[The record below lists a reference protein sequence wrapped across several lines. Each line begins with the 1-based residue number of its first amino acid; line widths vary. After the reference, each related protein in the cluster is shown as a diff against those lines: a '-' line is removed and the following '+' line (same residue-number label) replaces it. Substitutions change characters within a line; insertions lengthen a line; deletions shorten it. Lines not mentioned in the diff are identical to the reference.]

1 MNTHVL
7 EADSIIA
14 TVGGRKILSD
24 VYLRCQSGEVVG
36 VLGRNGTGKSTL
48 LKLIFGTLPTED
60 RNIRIDGEVIHP
72 PHLQGKWIAY
82 LPQQGFLP
90 KNIPIRK
97 IVDLYVDVENRKKIL
112 ADERIK
118 PHLKKRTRELSG
130 GELRYLEILLLVNLK
145 VKFILLDEPF
155 SGIEPLYQDKVV
167 DLINEY
173 RPEKGFIVTDHVY
186 KQIIS
191 ISDKLLLIDQG
202 KTIPITKPEELEQFS
217 YVPRGTFS
225 NSVLPKLASG
235 SLPGFLNSGETGSP
249 DQPRVAFEIDKQTWK
264 DLDLFDQGR
273 KGLVYALFNNV
284 KTVGGGDRLEQMF
297 KYPSNDV
304 ELLEA
309 RRDAIRFFCD
319 NGIDLNIGRQQ
330 MDTIEHYLS
339 ASIPLYP
346 DYWLDALLYN
356 LRNKFKQTNNHY
368 LVTIGI
374 RTTVSTLRHFFRLA
388 DQLRAKGCPYHLAA
402 MSLNINELIAD
413 EKVREIVS
421 SVNTDLSVMDMAKCD
436 HYFRRRGREQ
446 VRRILDT
453 IYEFDVY
460 QSVAAAA
467 QKYSLSFPEYSNQPG
482 SSIQVRGL
490 FHPLLAS
497 PVSNDY
503 RIDNETNLCFIS
515 GANMSGKSTFLKAFG
530 LSVYLSHIGFPVPA
544 AFMETTLF
552 NGLITTINLSDNISQ
567 GYSHFYNEV
576 RRVKDVALK
585 IKEKKKIV
593 VLFDEL
599 FRGTNVKDA
608 SDASL
613 QVIGSLSKVR
623 NSLFLISTHIV
634 EIAGDLRHNKNIFF
648 NCFEST
654 MEAGVPWY
662 NYKIREGISNERVGM
677 LIIKNERII
686 EILEEVGAT
695 KSLWSE

>member
-14 TVGGRKILSD
+14 TIGGRKILSD

-36 VLGRNGTGKSTL
+36 ILGRNGAGKSTL

-60 RNIRIDGEVIHP
+60 RSIRIDGNVIQTP
-72 PHLQGKWIAY
+72 YLREKWIGY

-90 KNIPIRK
+90 KNIPIGK
-97 IVDLYVDVENRKKIL
+97 IVRLFIDEDKRKKVL

-118 PHLKKRTRELSG
+118 PHLKKRIKELSG
-130 GELRYLEILLLVNLK
+130 GEQRYLEILLLVNLK
-145 VKFILLDEPF
+145 VKFVLLDEPF
-155 SGIEPLYQDKVV
+155 SGIEPLYQDKVT

-186 KQIIS
+186 KKIIG
-191 ISDKLLLIDQG
+191 ISDRLLLIDQG

-217 YVPRGTFS
+217 YVPRGTFTGA
-225 NSVLPKLASG
+225 VLPKLASG
-235 SLPGFLNSGETGSP
+235 TLPGFLSQANRDIESH
-249 DQPRVAFEIDKQTWK
+249 PRVAFEIDKQTWK

-284 KTVGGGDRLEQMF
+284 KTVGGGDRLEMLF
-297 KYPSNDV
+297 KSPSNDI
-304 ELLEA
+304 ELLES
-309 RRDAIRFFCD
+309 RRDAIRFFYD
-319 NGIDLNIGRQQ
+319 NGIDVNIGRQQ

-346 DYWLDALLYN
+346 DHWLDALLYN
-356 LRNKFKQTNNHY
+356 VRNRFRQTNDHY

-388 DQLRAKGCPYHLAA
+388 DQLRAKGCPYNLAS
-402 MSLNINELIAD
+402 MSLSIAGLITD
-413 EKVREIVS
+413 EKIREILS
-421 SVNTDLSVMDMAKCD
+421 SSNTDLSVMDMAKCD
-436 HYFRRRGREQ
+436 HYFRQRGREQ
-446 VRRILDT
+446 LRRILDI

-460 QSVAAAA
+460 QAVAAMA
-467 QKYSLSFPEYSNQPG
+467 QKYSLSFPNYNTQQDAVIR
-482 SSIQVRGL
+482 IQGL

-497 PVSNDY
+497 PVNNDY
-503 RIDNETNLCFIS
+503 CIGHESNLCFIS

-599 FRGTNVKDA
+599 FRGTNVVDA

-613 QVIGSLSKVR
+613 QVIDALSKVR

-654 MEAGVPWY
+654 MEGGVPWY
-662 NYKIREGISNERVGM
+662 NYKIREGISNERVWM
-677 LIIKNERII
+677 LIIKNEGII
-686 EILEEVGAT
+686 DILEDVG
-695 KSLWSE
+695 

>member
-14 TVGGRKILSD
+14 TIGGRKILSD

-36 VLGRNGTGKSTL
+36 VLGRNGAGKSTL

-60 RNIRIDGEVIHP
+60 RSIRIDGNVIHA

-90 KNIPIRK
+90 KNIPIVK
-97 IVDLYVDVENRKKIL
+97 IVGLFVDAESRKKIL

-118 PHLKKRTRELSG
+118 PHLRKRIKELSG
-130 GELRYLEILLLVNLK
+130 GEQRYLEILLLVNLK
-145 VKFILLDEPF
+145 VKFVLLDEPF
-155 SGIEPLYQDKVV
+155 SGIEPLYQDKVM

-186 KQIIS
+186 KKIIG

-202 KTIPITKPEELEQFS
+202 KTIPITKPEQLEQFS

-225 NSVLPKLASG
+225 GSVLPKLASG
-235 SLPGFLNSGETGSP
+235 AQPGFGTHLPVRS
-249 DQPRVAFEIDKQTWK
+249 RVAFEIDKQTWK
-264 DLDLFDQGR
+264 DLDLFEQGR

-284 KTVGGGDRLEQMF
+284 KTVGGGDRLEMLF
-297 KYPSNDV
+297 KSPSNDI
-304 ELLEA
+304 ELLEP
-309 RRDAIRFFCD
+309 RRDAIRFFYD
-319 NGIDLNIGRQQ
+319 NGIDVNIGRQQ

-346 DYWLDALLYN
+346 DHWLDAPLYN
-356 LRNKFKQTNNHY
+356 LRNKFRQTNDHY

-388 DQLRAKGCPYHLAA
+388 DQLRAKGCPYHLAT
-402 MSLNINELIAD
+402 MSLNITELITD
-413 EKVREIVS
+413 EKIREILS
-421 SVNTDLSVMDMAKCD
+421 SSNTDLSVMDMAKCD
-436 HYFRRRGREQ
+436 HYFRRKGREQ
-446 VRRILDT
+446 LRRILDT

-460 QSVAAAA
+460 QAVAAAA
-467 QKYSLSFPEYSNQPG
+467 QKYSLSFPDYTTKQD
-482 SSIQVRGL
+482 SSITIRGL

-497 PVSNDY
+497 PVNNDY
-503 RIDNETNLCFIS
+503 HIDNETNLCFIS

-530 LSVYLSHIGFPVPA
+530 LSVYLAHIGFPVPA

-613 QVIGSLSKVR
+613 QVIDALSKVR

-654 MEAGVPWY
+654 MEGGVPWY

-677 LIIKNERII
+677 LIIKNEGII
-686 EILEEVGAT
+686 EILEEVGT
-695 KSLWSE
+695 K

>member
-14 TVGGRKILSD
+14 TIGGRKILSD

-36 VLGRNGTGKSTL
+36 VLGRNGAGKSTL

-60 RNIRIDGEVIHP
+60 RSIRIDGNVIQTP
-72 PHLQGKWIAY
+72 YLRGKWIAY

-90 KNIPIRK
+90 KNIPIGK
-97 IVDLYVDVENRKKIL
+97 IVSLFVDEDKRKKVL

-118 PHLKKRTRELSG
+118 PHLRKRIKELSG
-130 GELRYLEILLLVNLK
+130 GEQRYLEILLLVNLK

-155 SGIEPLYQDKVV
+155 SGIEPLYQDKVT

-186 KQIIS
+186 KKIIGL
-191 ISDKLLLIDQG
+191 SDKLLLIDQG

-225 NSVLPKLASG
+225 ASVLPKLASG
-235 SLPGFLNSGETGSP
+235 ALPGFGTNPPARS
-249 DQPRVAFEIDKQTWK
+249 RVAFEIDKQTLK
-264 DLDLFDQGR
+264 DLDLFEQGR
-273 KGLVYALFNNV
+273 KGMVYSLFNNV
-284 KTVGGGDRLEQMF
+284 KTVGGGDRLELLF
-297 KYPSNDV
+297 KSPSNDI
-304 ELLEA
+304 ELLEP
-309 RRDAIRFFCD
+309 RRDAIRFFYD
-319 NGIDLNIGRQQ
+319 NGIDVNIGRQQ

-346 DYWLDALLYN
+346 DHWLDALLYN
-356 LRNKFKQTNNHY
+356 LRNKFKQTNDHY

-402 MSLNINELIAD
+402 MSLSIAELISE
-413 EKVREIVS
+413 EKIREILS
-421 SVNTDLSVMDMAKCD
+421 SSNTDLSVMDMSKCD

-446 VRRILDT
+446 LRRILDI

-460 QSVAAAA
+460 QSVATTA
-467 QKYSLSFPEYSNQPG
+467 QKYSLSFPNYTAQPD
-482 SSIQVRGL
+482 SSIIIRGL

-503 RIDNETNLCFIS
+503 RIDNESNLCFIS

-613 QVIGSLSKVR
+613 QVIDALSKVR

-634 EIAGDLRHNKNIFF
+634 EIAGDLQHNKNIFF

-654 MEAGVPWY
+654 MEGGVPWY

-677 LIIKNERII
+677 LIIKNEGII
-686 EILEEVGAT
+686 EILGEVGC
-695 KSLWSE
+695 

>member
-14 TVGGRKILSD
+14 TLGGKKILSD

-36 VLGRNGTGKSTL
+36 VLGRNGAGKSTL
-48 LKLIFGTLPTED
+48 LQLIFGTLPSED
-60 RNIRIDGEVIHP
+60 RSVRIDGEVVHP

-82 LPQQGFLP
+82 LPQNGFLP
-90 KNIPIRK
+90 SNVPIGK
-97 IVDLYVDVENRKKIL
+97 IIGHYVDAESGKKIA
-112 ADERIK
+112 ADPRVR
-118 PHLKKRTRELSG
+118 PHLKKRIRELSG

-145 VKFILLDEPF
+145 VKFVLLDEPF
-155 SGIEPLYQDKVV
+155 SGIEPIYQDRVT

-173 RPEKGFIVTDHVY
+173 RGEKGFVVTDHVY
-186 KQIIS
+186 RKIIG
-191 ISDKLLLIDQG
+191 ISDKLLLINQG
-202 KTIPITKPEELEQFS
+202 KTIPISKPEQLEQFS

-225 NSVLPKLASG
+225 GSVLPKFAQGDRLN
-235 SLPGFLNSGETGSP
+235 FLSVVEDDVETIEEEAVVP
-249 DQPRVAFEIDKQTWK
+249 FEVDKQTWK

-273 KGLVYALFNNV
+273 KGLVFSLFNNV
-284 KTVGGGDRLEQMF
+284 KTVGGGDRLEQLF
-297 KYPSNDV
+297 KSPSNDLRV
-304 ELLEA
+304 LEE
-309 RRDAIRFFCD
+309 RRDAIRFFYN

-330 MDTIEHYLS
+330 MDTIEHYLN

-346 DYWLDALLYN
+346 DTRMDALVYN
-356 LRNKFKQTNNHY
+356 LRNKLKQTNNHY

-374 RTTVSTLRHFFRLA
+374 QTTVSTLRQFFRLA
-388 DQLRAKGCPYHLAA
+388 DELRAKGCPYHLAA
-402 MSLNINELIAD
+402 MSLNVDELIPD
-413 EKVREIVS
+413 GKIRDILS
-421 SVNTDLSVMDMAKCD
+421 SSNTELSAMDMSRCD
-436 HYFRRRGREQ
+436 HYFRRKGREQ
-446 VRRILDT
+446 LRRIMDT

-460 QSVAAAA
+460 QAVAGAA
-467 QKYSLSFPEYSNQPG
+467 QKHSLSFPEYIRRPLPL
-482 SSIQVRGL
+482 IQVRGL

-503 RIDNETNLCFIS
+503 SIDNDSNLCFIS

-530 LSVYLSHIGFPVPA
+530 LCVYLSHLGFPVPA
-544 AFMETTLF
+544 AYMETTLF

-585 IKEKKKIV
+585 IKEKKRLV

-613 QVIGSLSKVR
+613 QVIDALSRVR

-634 EIAGDLRHNKNIFF
+634 EIAEQLSENKNIFF

-677 LIIKNERII
+677 LIIRNEQII
-686 EILEEVGAT
+686 EILKEVGG
-695 KSLWSE
+695 

>member
-14 TVGGRKILSD
+14 TIGGRKILSD

-36 VLGRNGTGKSTL
+36 VLGRNGAGKSTL

-60 RNIRIDGEVIHP
+60 RSIRIDGNVIQTP
-72 PHLQGKWIAY
+72 YLRGKWIAY

-90 KNIPIRK
+90 KNIPIGK
-97 IVDLYVDVENRKKIL
+97 IVSLFVDEDKRKKVL

-118 PHLKKRTRELSG
+118 PHLRKRIKELSG
-130 GELRYLEILLLVNLK
+130 GEQRYLEILLLVNLK

-155 SGIEPLYQDKVV
+155 SGIEPLYQDKVT

-186 KQIIS
+186 KKIIG

-225 NSVLPKLASG
+225 ASVLPKLASG
-235 SLPGFLNSGETGSP
+235 ALPGFGTNPPARS
-249 DQPRVAFEIDKQTWK
+249 RVAFEIDKQTLK
-264 DLDLFDQGR
+264 DLDLFEQGR
-273 KGLVYALFNNV
+273 KGMVYSLFNNV
-284 KTVGGGDRLEQMF
+284 KTVGGGDRLELLF
-297 KYPSNDV
+297 KSPSNDI
-304 ELLEA
+304 ELLES
-309 RRDAIRFFCD
+309 RRDAIRFFYD
-319 NGIDLNIGRQQ
+319 NGIDVNIGRQQ

-346 DYWLDALLYN
+346 DHWLDALLYN
-356 LRNKFKQTNNHY
+356 LRNKFKQTNDHY

-402 MSLNINELIAD
+402 MSLSIAELISE
-413 EKVREIVS
+413 EKIREILS
-421 SVNTDLSVMDMAKCD
+421 SSNTDLSVMDMSKCD

-446 VRRILDT
+446 LRRILDI

-460 QSVAAAA
+460 QSVAATA
-467 QKYSLSFPEYSNQPG
+467 QKYSLSFPSYTVQPD
-482 SSIQVRGL
+482 SSIVIRGL

-503 RIDNETNLCFIS
+503 RIDNESNLCFIS

-613 QVIGSLSKVR
+613 QVIDALSKVR

-634 EIAGDLRHNKNIFF
+634 EIAGDLQHNKNIFF

-654 MEAGVPWY
+654 MEGGVPWY

-677 LIIKNERII
+677 LIIKNEGII
-686 EILEEVGAT
+686 EILGEQ
-695 KSLWSE
+695 

>member
-14 TVGGRKILSD
+14 TIEGRKILSD

-36 VLGRNGTGKSTL
+36 VLGRNGAGKSTL

-60 RNIRIDGEVIHP
+60 RSIRIDGNVIQTP
-72 PHLQGKWIAY
+72 YLRGKWIAY

-90 KNIPIRK
+90 KNIPIGK
-97 IVDLYVDVENRKKIL
+97 IVRLFVDEERRKKVL
-112 ADERIK
+112 TDERIR
-118 PHLKKRTRELSG
+118 PHLRKRIKELSG
-130 GELRYLEILLLVNLK
+130 GEQRYLEILLLVNLK
-145 VKFILLDEPF
+145 VKFVLLDEPF
-155 SGIEPLYQDKVV
+155 SGIEPLYQDKVM

-186 KQIIS
+186 KKIIG

-225 NSVLPKLASG
+225 ASVLPKLASG
-235 SLPGFLNSGETGSP
+235 ALPGFGTNTQARS
-249 DQPRVAFEIDKQTWK
+249 RVAFEIDKQTWK
-264 DLDLFDQGR
+264 DLDLFEQGR
-273 KGLVYALFNNV
+273 KGLVYSLFNNV
-284 KTVGGGDRLEQMF
+284 KTVGGGDRLELLF
-297 KYPSNDV
+297 KSPSNDI
-304 ELLEA
+304 ELLEP
-309 RRDAIRFFCD
+309 RRDAIRFFYD
-319 NGIDLNIGRQQ
+319 NGIDVNIGRQQ

-346 DYWLDALLYN
+346 DHWLDALLYN
-356 LRNKFKQTNNHY
+356 LRNKFKQTNDHY

-402 MSLNINELIAD
+402 MSLSIMELISE
-413 EKVREIVS
+413 EKIREILS
-421 SVNTDLSVMDMAKCD
+421 SSNTDLSVMDMAKCD

-446 VRRILDT
+446 LRRILDI

-460 QSVAAAA
+460 QSVAATA
-467 QKYSLSFPEYSNQPG
+467 QKYSLSFPNYTMQPD
-482 SSIQVRGL
+482 SSITIRGL

-497 PVSNDY
+497 PVCNDH

-530 LSVYLSHIGFPVPA
+530 LSVYLAHIGFPVPA

-613 QVIGSLSKVR
+613 QVIGALSRVR

-634 EIAGDLRHNKNIFF
+634 EIADDLQHNKNIFF

-654 MEAGVPWY
+654 MEGGVPWY

-677 LIIKNERII
+677 TIIKNEGII
-686 EILEEVGAT
+686 EILGEVGC
-695 KSLWSE
+695 

>member
-14 TVGGRKILSD
+14 TIGGRKILSD

-36 VLGRNGTGKSTL
+36 VLGRNGAGKSTL

-60 RNIRIDGEVIHP
+60 RSIRIDGNVIQTP
-72 PHLQGKWIAY
+72 YLRGKWIAY

-90 KNIPIRK
+90 KNIPIGK
-97 IVDLYVDVENRKKIL
+97 IVSLFVDEDKRKKVL

-118 PHLKKRTRELSG
+118 PHLRKRIKELSG
-130 GELRYLEILLLVNLK
+130 GEQRYLEILLLVNLQ

-155 SGIEPLYQDKVV
+155 SGIEPLYQDKVT

-186 KQIIS
+186 KKIIG

-225 NSVLPKLASG
+225 ASVLPKLASG
-235 SLPGFLNSGETGSP
+235 ALPGFGTNPPARS
-249 DQPRVAFEIDKQTWK
+249 RVAFEIDKQTLK
-264 DLDLFDQGR
+264 DLDLFEQGR

-284 KTVGGGDRLEQMF
+284 KTVGGGDRLELLF
-297 KYPSNDV
+297 KSPSNDI
-304 ELLEA
+304 ELLEP
-309 RRDAIRFFCD
+309 RRDAIRFFYD
-319 NGIDLNIGRQQ
+319 NGIDVNIGRQQ

-346 DYWLDALLYN
+346 DHWLDALLYN
-356 LRNKFKQTNNHY
+356 LRNKFKQTNDHY

-402 MSLNINELIAD
+402 MSLSITELISD
-413 EKVREIVS
+413 EKIREILS
-421 SVNTDLSVMDMAKCD
+421 SSNTDLSVMDMSKCD

-446 VRRILDT
+446 LRRILDI

-460 QSVAAAA
+460 QSVAVAA
-467 QKYSLSFPEYSNQPG
+467 QKYSLSFPNYTTQAD
-482 SSIQVRGL
+482 SSISIRGL
-490 FHPLLAS
+490 FHPLLSS

-613 QVIGSLSKVR
+613 QVIDALSKVR

-634 EIAGDLRHNKNIFF
+634 EIAGDLQHNKNIFF

-654 MEAGVPWY
+654 MEGGVPWY

-677 LIIKNERII
+677 LIIQNEGII
-686 EILEEVGAT
+686 EILGEVGC
-695 KSLWSE
+695 

>member
-14 TVGGRKILSD
+14 TLGGRKILSD

-36 VLGRNGTGKSTL
+36 ILGRNGAGKSTL
-48 LKLIFGTLPTED
+48 LQLIFGTLPSED
-60 RNIRIDGEVIHP
+60 RSIRIDGQVIQP

-82 LPQQGFLP
+82 LPQDGFLP
-90 KNIPIRK
+90 ANMPIGK
-97 IVDLYVDVENRKKIL
+97 IIGQYADAERRKKII
-112 ADERIK
+112 ADPRVK
-118 PHLKKRTRELSG
+118 PHLKKRIRELSG
-130 GELRYLEILLLVNLK
+130 GELRYLEILLLVNLT
-145 VKFILLDEPF
+145 VKFVLLDEPF
-155 SGIEPLYQDKVV
+155 SGIEPIYQDRVME
-167 DLINEY
+167 LINEY
-173 RPEKGFIVTDHVY
+173 RGEKGFIVTDHVY
-186 KQIIS
+186 RKIIG
-191 ISDKLLLIDQG
+191 ISDRLLLINQG
-202 KTIPITKPEELEQFS
+202 KTIPILKPEQLEQFS

-225 NSVLPKLASG
+225 GSVLPKFANGDRLN
-235 SLPGFLNSGETGSP
+235 FLSVVEDKEDMVEEAAVP
-249 DQPRVAFEIDKQTWK
+249 FEVDKQTWK

-273 KGLVYALFNNV
+273 KGLVFSLFNNV
-284 KTVGGGDRLEQMF
+284 KTVGGGDRLEQLF
-297 KYPSNDV
+297 KSPSNDRQ
-304 ELLEA
+304 LLEE
-309 RRDAIRFFCD
+309 RRDAIRFFYN

-330 MDTIEHYLS
+330 MDTIEHYLN

-346 DYWLDALLYN
+346 DTRLDVLAYN

-374 RTTVSTLRHFFRLA
+374 QTTVSTLRHFFRLA
-388 DQLRAKGCPYHLAA
+388 DELRAKGCPYHLAA
-402 MSLNINELIAD
+402 MSMTIDELIPD
-413 EKVREIVS
+413 RKIREILTS
-421 SVNTDLSVMDMAKCD
+421 SNAELSAMDMSRCD
-436 HYFRRRGREQ
+436 HYFRRKGREQ
-446 VRRILDT
+446 LRRIMDT

-460 QSVAAAA
+460 QAVAQAA
-467 QKYSLSFPEYSNQPG
+467 QKHSLSFPEYVGRPLPLLQL
-482 SSIQVRGL
+482 RGL

-497 PVSNDY
+497 PVSNDFS
-503 RIDNETNLCFIS
+503 IDNDSNLCFIS

-530 LSVYLSHIGFPVPA
+530 LCVYLSHLGFPVPA
-544 AFMETTLF
+544 AYMETTLF

-576 RRVKDVALK
+576 RRVKDVAMK
-585 IKEKKKIV
+585 IKEKRRLV

-613 QVIGSLSKVR
+613 EVIDALSRVR

-634 EIAGDLRHNKNIFF
+634 EIADQLSQNKNIFF
-648 NCFEST
+648 SCFEST

-677 LIIKNERII
+677 LIIRNEQII
-686 EILEEVGAT
+686 EMLKEVGR
-695 KSLWSE
+695 

>member
-14 TVGGRKILSD
+14 TIGGRKILSD

-36 VLGRNGTGKSTL
+36 VLGRNGAGKSTL

-60 RNIRIDGEVIHP
+60 RSIRIDGNVIQTP
-72 PHLQGKWIAY
+72 YLRGKWIAY

-90 KNIPIRK
+90 KNIPIGK
-97 IVDLYVDVENRKKIL
+97 IVRLFVDEERRKKVL
-112 ADERIK
+112 ADERIR
-118 PHLKKRTRELSG
+118 PHLRKRIKELSG
-130 GELRYLEILLLVNLK
+130 GEQRYLEILLLVNLK
-145 VKFILLDEPF
+145 VKFVLLDEPF
-155 SGIEPLYQDKVV
+155 SGIEPLYQDKVT

-186 KQIIS
+186 KKIIG

-225 NSVLPKLASG
+225 ASVLPKLASG
-235 SLPGFLNSGETGSP
+235 ALPGFGANLP
-249 DQPRVAFEIDKQTWK
+249 ARARVAFEIDKQTWK
-264 DLDLFDQGR
+264 DLDLFEQGR

-284 KTVGGGDRLEQMF
+284 KTVGGGDRLELLF
-297 KYPSNDV
+297 KSPSNDI
-304 ELLEA
+304 ELLEP
-309 RRDAIRFFCD
+309 RRDAIRFFYD
-319 NGIDLNIGRQQ
+319 NGIDVNIGRQQ

-346 DYWLDALLYN
+346 DHWLDALLYN
-356 LRNKFKQTNNHY
+356 LRNKFRQTNDHY

-402 MSLNINELIAD
+402 MSLSITELITD
-413 EKVREIVS
+413 EKIREILS
-421 SVNTDLSVMDMAKCD
+421 SSNTDLSVMDMAKCD

-446 VRRILDT
+446 LRRILDI

-460 QSVAAAA
+460 QSVAATA
-467 QKYSLSFPEYSNQPG
+467 QKYSLSFPNYTTQPD
-482 SSIQVRGL
+482 SSIIIRGL

-503 RIDNETNLCFIS
+503 RIDNESNLCFIS

-530 LSVYLSHIGFPVPA
+530 LSVYLAHIGFPVPA

-613 QVIGSLSKVR
+613 QVIDALSKVR

-634 EIAGDLRHNKNIFF
+634 EIAGDLQHNKNIFF
-648 NCFEST
+648 SCFEST
-654 MEAGVPWY
+654 MEGGVPWY

-677 LIIKNERII
+677 LIIKNEGII
-686 EILEEVGAT
+686 EILGEVGC
-695 KSLWSE
+695 